1 MSIDDEIMLARRFF
15 KDMRNV
21 MTDEQLVQ
29 IAKKL
34 WDLSNY
40 DEVQPCYFTECFANQ
55 VFHNCNNV

>member
-15 KDMRNV
+15 RDMRNV

-34 WDLSNY
+34 WDLNNY

-55 VFHNCNNV
+55 VFHNCNDN

>member
-21 MTDEQLVQ
+21 MTDEQLMQ

-55 VFHNCNNV
+55 VFYNCNDN